1 MLRPR
6 SFAYPRFAIASGSEH
21 KAFIPFSTMLP
32 SPHRIVRA
40 NALSLSPSTRTLTLD
55 RPVAGAG
62 PDLASHELSYDALVL
77 ATGTKL
83 SPPGTMPGKGD
94 KLEGVKYLQSIQR
107 ELEKAGEIV
116 IVGGGAVGVRAS
128 PLLLLSL
135 TSIER

>member
-1 MLRPR
+1 MLAQR

-21 KAFIPFSTMLP
+21 KAFVPFSPMLP
-32 SPHRIVRA
+32 SPHRILRA

-55 RPVAGAG
+55 RPIPGASADSG
-62 PDLASHELSYDALVL
+62 SHALSYDALVL

-94 KLEGVKYLQSIQR
+94 KAEGVKYLQSIQG
-107 ELEKAGEIV
+107 ELEKAGEII

-128 PLLLLSL
+128 PLALSL
-135 TSIER
+135 PPRSP